1 MTRPIALALL
11 FSTVVFTLA
20 LTGGCGDES
29 GRASCPSEG
38 LELYDLRDGG
48 AMDPEVAR
56 ALAEKGCITL
66 PSPEGLSA
74 AAGAGG
80 N

>member
-1 MTRPIALALL
+1 MTRPIAPSLLCTTVVLALA
-11 FSTVVFTLA
+11 LA
-20 LTGGCGDES
+20 GGCGDES

-38 LELYDLRDGG
+38 LDLYDIRDGG
-48 AMDPEVAR
+48 TMAPEVAR

-66 PSPEGLSA
+66 PSPEGPPA

>member
-1 MTRPIALALL
+1 MTRPTAIVLL
-11 FSTVVFTLA
+11 FTVVALTLA

-29 GRASCPSEG
+29 GRASCPSDG
-38 LELYDLRDGG
+38 LELYDMRDGG
-48 AMDPEVAR
+48 TMDPEVAR

-66 PSPEGLSA
+66 PSPEGLPA